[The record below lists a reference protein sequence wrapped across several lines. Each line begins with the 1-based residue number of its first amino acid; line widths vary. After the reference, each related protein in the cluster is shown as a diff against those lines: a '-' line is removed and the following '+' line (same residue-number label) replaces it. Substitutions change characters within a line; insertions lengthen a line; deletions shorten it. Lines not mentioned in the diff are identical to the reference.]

1 MYNYNKDL
9 FNVSKAIFFMGQNEK
24 NNKIQT
30 HFCKKLLMQQC
41 RYITTHS
48 IKHQNRLITY
58 IHRRLTFMND
68 KSIPVLC
75 NVCYYYS
82 TAESFIIKR
91 NILNATRLCIFPV
104 YILPYVKN
112 LFKSNLW
119 VVVQNFCAAVLHVQI
134 HVYVF
139 TKVYFTLLI
148 NFTAHVV
155 QLKTMTIILF

>member
-1 MYNYNKDL
+1 
-9 FNVSKAIFFMGQNEK
+9 
-24 NNKIQT
+24 
-30 HFCKKLLMQQC
+30 MQQC

-58 IHRRLTFMND
+58 IHRRLTLMN
-68 KSIPVLC
+68 
-75 NVCYYYS
+75 YS
-82 TAESFIIKR
+82 TADNFIIKR
-91 NILNATRLCIFPV
+91 YILNATRLCIFPV

-155 QLKTMTIILF
+155 HYNFILIMVYFYPHKYNARCAIPQGVPYHKRQPIIHF